1 VEVLEGHRQFVEVM
15 GNMQP
20 LTKTTE
26 PLYVGFR
33 PFRENRL
40 PLVVRLRDLKAEPAG
55 QVVFFPTPRTSDT
68 PPTPICVLSVVLPGP
83 VGHDA
88 QAPDLEVSEIQL
100 SEALKSTAPGTCL
113 YGLIIEYHDFK
124 YTWQSVVTTVVSFH
138 QHNSDNSDYFGH
150 IFLPKRFTLVF
161 R

>member
-1 VEVLEGHRQFVEVM
+1 MQVLEGHRQFVEVI
-15 GNMQP
+15 GNMLP

-68 PPTPICVLSVVLPGP
+68 PPAPICVLNVLLPGA
-83 VGHDA
+83 VGQDA
-88 QAPDLEVSEIQL
+88 QTPDLEVSEIQL
-100 SEALKSTAPGTCL
+100 SDALKNAAPGTCSL
-113 YGLIIEYHDFK
+113 LAAHCRDLSTGCTSL
-124 YTWQSVVTTVVSFH
+124 T
-138 QHNSDNSDYFGH
+138 
-150 IFLPKRFTLVF
+150 
-161 R
+161 